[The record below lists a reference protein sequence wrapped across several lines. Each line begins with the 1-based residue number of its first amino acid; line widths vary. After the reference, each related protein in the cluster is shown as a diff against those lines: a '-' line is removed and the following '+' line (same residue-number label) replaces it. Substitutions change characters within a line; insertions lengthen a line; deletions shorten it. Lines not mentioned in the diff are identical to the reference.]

1 MPSCAEVE
9 GCLQVL
15 PLGPILVQG
24 SASTSGLI
32 PRAMERI
39 FEMVSKIESDLH
51 HEIRVSATHLHEDT
65 FHDLLVEHPEK
76 VRIRLCTTI

>member
-1 MPSCAEVE
+1 
-9 GCLQVL
+9 
-15 PLGPILVQG
+15 
-24 SASTSGLI
+24 
-32 PRAMERI
+32 MERI